1 VDHVDV
7 EGHPVEIQWAI
18 WLRSFG
24 TSSTSGLASQPKFW
38 LDMVMLFALNISYQG
53 LYDLGYSLHNPFGDR
68 RLDVAHEVIGGG
80 IAKLSAAIARVDGH
94 LPPHLTGAAKGAEDK
109 CSHGSEGAAVTSL
122 ELVDGGRLSTHLR
135 ALEVE
140 VEEIVSA
147 RVF

>member
-1 VDHVDV
+1 
-7 EGHPVEIQWAI
+7 
-18 WLRSFG
+18 
-24 TSSTSGLASQPKFW
+24 
-38 LDMVMLFALNISYQG
+38 MLFAWNISYQG

-94 LPPHLTGAAKGAEDK
+94 LPPHLTGAAKDEEDTR
-109 CSHGSEGAAVTSL
+109 SHGSIGEAMTSL

-140 VEEIVSA
+140 VEVTGEVSTDEA
-147 RVF
+147 TAVQDGRWFQRVFEAIEV